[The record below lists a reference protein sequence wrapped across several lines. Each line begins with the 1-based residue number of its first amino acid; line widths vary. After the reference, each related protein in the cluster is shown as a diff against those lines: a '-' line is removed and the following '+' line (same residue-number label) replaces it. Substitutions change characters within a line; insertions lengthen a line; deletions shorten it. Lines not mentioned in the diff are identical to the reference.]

1 MTVTGN
7 RAKSLPLLKNGDRL
21 SESEQAQE
29 RAIILLLLY
38 QMTEQQQERA
48 IAVLKTVCQA

>member
-7 RAKSLPLLKNGDRL
+7 RAKSLPWLKNGDRL
-21 SESEQAQE
+21 TESEQAQE
-29 RAIILLLLY
+29 RAIILPLFH
-38 QMTEQQQERA
+38 QMTEQEQDRA